1 MITDNLTSSV
11 YFSNLLPKKCPTLNQ
26 HIAEVLEANGIP
38 YAYLTETKDIWCRDF
53 MPIQIAEDRFVSYKY
68 TPNYLQDKTGLR
80 LQTNPEAVIQAQ
92 QNRLTHVLQNAV
104 NVDLILD
111 GGNVV
116 KCGNIIVMT
125 EKVFAENKDKTR
137 AEVDRIL
144 KDAFQSDVLYLPW
157 DRQETF
163 GHSDGIV
170 HYAGDGRILL
180 TNYDDSSL
188 YYYRRFRKALEK
200 HFEVIPLYYKTK
212 KIHARSWAYINF
224 LQIGKLILV
233 PKLGLEEDEHAL
245 EQISNAMPDCEVL
258 GIPAL
263 EAVRRGGGLNCI
275 SWNTTTLQNDIF
287 EESIIGQANIAQA
300 PDAHELLECAECYE
314 LGIGC
319 ESNLTK
325 AAELYAEAAELGHD
339 MAQFALALCYE
350 NGQGVEKDLAKAVE
364 WYIKSAKQGN
374 ERAQYNLA
382 ICYEEGSGVERNMKK
397 AVQWYKESAEQGFS
411 PAQYNIAICYIEG
424 NGTRKNL
431 PKAVE
436 WLKRAAKQGEALA
449 QYRLA
454 VCYRKGQGVKKDLV
468 KAAQLYKKA
477 AMQEDSLAQNDLGVC
492 YEHGNGV
499 KKDPKKATRWYK
511 KAALQGEA
519 TAQFNY
525 AVCCEKGVG
534 VKPNLEKAEI
544 WYTFAAN
551 QGYKAAQA
559 KLKELQKKI
568 SASTIRFE

>member
-1 MITDNLTSSV
+1 MITDNLTTAV
-11 YFSNLLPKKCPTLNQ
+11 YFSDLLPKKCPTLNQ

-38 YAYLTETKDIWCRDF
+38 YAYLSETKDIWCRDF

-68 TPNYLQDKTGLR
+68 TPNYLQDKTGAR
-80 LQTNPEAVIQAQ
+80 LQTNPEAVLQAR
-92 QNRLTHVLQNAV
+92 QNHLQSVLQNAITI
-104 NVDLILD
+104 DLVLD

-116 KCGNIIVMT
+116 KCGNTIVMT
-125 EKVFAENKDKTR
+125 EKVFAENRDKSPI
-137 AEVDRIL
+137 EVDRIL
-144 KDAFQSDVLYLPW
+144 KDAFQCDVLYLPW
-157 DRQETF
+157 DHQETF

-170 HYAGDGRILL
+170 HFAGDGKVLI
-180 TNYDDSSL
+180 TNYGDISHR
-188 YYYRRFRKALEK
+188 YYSRFRVALEK

-224 LQIGKLILV
+224 LQVGKLILV
-233 PKLGLEEDEHAL
+233 PQLGLEEDEQAL
-245 EQISNAMPDCEVL
+245 EQISKAMPDCEVL

-275 SWNTTTLQNDIF
+275 SWNTTTIQDDIF
-287 EESIIGQANIAQA
+287 EKSIIGQANIPQA
-300 PDAHELLECAECYE
+300 PEAQELFESAQCYE

-339 MAQFALALCYE
+339 MAQFAFALCYE

-364 WYIKSAKQGN
+364 WYIKSAKEGN

-411 PAQYNIAICYIEG
+411 PAQYNIAICYVEG

-454 VCYRKGQGVKKDLV
+454 VCYRRGQGVKKDLV

-499 KKDPKKATRWYK
+499 KKDPQKAARWYK

-544 WYTFAAN
+544 WYTCAAN
-551 QGYKAAQA
+551 QGNKSAQE
-559 KLKELQKKI
+559 KLKELQKRK
-568 SASTIRFE
+568 